1 MVSRFVAD
9 SPTRGLY
16 PIARRDFSSR
26 DGDSPDASYTP
37 CRAFKRLAGDKDPAM
52 SQATFDQVDLD
63 KVRSYWNARPC
74 NIRHSTRPV
83 GTREYFD
90 EVEAR
95 KYKVEPHIPGFADF
109 AKWKDKRVL
118 EVGCGIGTDT
128 INFARAG
135 AQVTAVD
142 LSDKSIEVARQ
153 RAKVFGL
160 EDRIRFFHGN
170 CEQLDMLV
178 PVEPF
183 DLVYSFGVI
192 HHTPHPERALDGI
205 RKFLTPASELRLM
218 VYTRVSYKLFWVM
231 KSENNWDMSRIDEI
245 MARNSEAQT
254 GCPVTYTYTRS
265 QLDTFLKG
273 FTILDARKSH
283 IFTWDI
289 ESYVKYEYKK
299 DPAWANVS
307 DEELADLESELGWHW
322 LIRAKLA

>member
-1 MVSRFVAD
+1 
-9 SPTRGLY
+9 
-16 PIARRDFSSR
+16 
-26 DGDSPDASYTP
+26 
-37 CRAFKRLAGDKDPAM
+37 M
-52 SQATFDQVDLD
+52 SQATFDQVELD
-63 KVRSYWNARPC
+63 KVRSYWNAGPC

-95 KYKVEPHIPGFADF
+95 KYKVEPHIPGFAEF
-109 AKWKDKRVL
+109 ATWKGKRVL

-135 AQVTAVD
+135 AHVTAVD

-170 CEQLDMLV
+170 CEQLDKLV

-205 RKFLTPASELRLM
+205 RKFLTPSSELRLM

-273 FTILDARKSH
+273 FTILDAKKSH

-307 DEELADLESELGWHW
+307 DAELADLESELGWHW